1 MGKKVRFVT
10 DAKTTVV
17 KVQIAGEEH
26 LIKGNAPEEYIL
38 ELGRIVDEKLR
49 AIQQKSP
56 NLTRHRMAVLA
67 AINLADELQRV
78 KAEYQELLKIMEEAN

>member
-1 MGKKVRFVT
+1 MT

-38 ELGRIVDEKLR
+38 ELGRIVDEKFR
-49 AIQQKSP
+49 AIQQRSP